1 MVNIYHGNG
10 QELQARAFCW
20 AVCLFSKELVLLKSA
35 LAYSSTSQQCMSR
48 KGDREGR
55 GPVKTIEIVGKS

>member
-1 MVNIYHGNG
+1 MEMGKSCKPG
-10 QELQARAFCW
+10 LAFVGLF
-20 AVCLFSKELVLLKSA
+20 VCFPKNWSTKSA

-55 GPVKTIEIVGKS
+55 GPVKRLLK